1 MSAVWS
7 WGSKFTSLSLVG
19 FFFFETFV
27 IVPASKKGLKEL
39 MHMKCLVSGS

>member
-7 WGSKFTSLSLVG
+7 WGSKFTSLCLG

-39 MHMKCLVSGS
+39 MDMKCLVSGS